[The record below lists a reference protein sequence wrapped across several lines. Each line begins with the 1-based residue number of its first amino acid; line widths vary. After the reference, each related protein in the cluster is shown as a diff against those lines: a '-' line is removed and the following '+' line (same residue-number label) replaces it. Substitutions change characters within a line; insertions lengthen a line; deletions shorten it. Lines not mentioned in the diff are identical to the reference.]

1 MDSSLLHI
9 SLEYRSNSTGRVPQG
24 LTRET
29 HKIYLCEVKPLS
41 SIDGCDAGNGVLDD
55 DYYNME
61 NMKSL
66 EGVFQF

>member
-29 HKIYLCEVKPLS
+29 HKIYLCELKPLS
-41 SIDGCDAGNGVLDD
+41 SIDGCDAGMVVLND
-55 DYYNME
+55 DY
-61 NMKSL
+61 
-66 EGVFQF
+66 